1 MTNELTELRAHE
13 RECALRYENIERQ
26 LQDGKN
32 KFDKLE
38 NMMVGLYGLIITG
51 GLAIF
56 GVVATLAI
64 NLI

>member
-1 MTNELTELRAHE
+1 MLDSAADLRSHE
-13 RECALRYENIERQ
+13 RECAIRYENIEKQ
-26 LQDGKN
+26 LNDGKA

-38 NMMVGLYGLIITG
+38 NMMLGLYGLIITG

-64 NLI
+64 KLS

>member
-1 MTNELTELRAHE
+1 MTNEINELRAHE